1 MTRRF
6 YIRATAIAASLFVGG
21 YAVVA
26 ITDPLPRIIWNA
38 SASVPIGFYRIT
50 PDRAPPVGALVAII
64 PPEKLSRWMVERGY
78 LGEDVPLLKHVAGKP
93 GAHICRI
100 GDAVSVDA
108 RHVSTARASDR
119 FGRPL
124 PVWQGCRTLRDGE
137 LFLLNPDRPDS
148 LDGRYFGP
156 LPADAVLGRARPILT
171 RNAPGAPLE
180 WRSGK
185 IRTRN

>member
-6 YIRATAIAASLFVGG
+6 YIRATAIAAALFVGG
-21 YAVVA
+21 YAIVA
-26 ITDPLPRIIWNA
+26 IIDPLPRIVWNA

-50 PDRAPPVGALVAII
+50 PDRDPPVGALVAVT

-78 LGEDVPLLKHVAGKP
+78 LGDDVPLLKHVAGKP
-93 GAHICRI
+93 CARVCRI
-100 GDAVSVDA
+100 GEIVSVDGRPVA
-108 RHVSTARASDR
+108 TARFSDR
-119 FGRPL
+119 LGRPL

-137 LFLLNPDRPDS
+137 LFLLNPEHPDS

-156 LPADAVLGRARPILT
+156 LPADAVLGRAHPILT

-180 WRSGK
+180 WRTS
-185 IRTRN
+185 NP

>member
-21 YAVVA
+21 YAAVA
-26 ITDPLPRIIWNA
+26 IVDPLPRIVWNA

-50 PDRAPPVGALVAII
+50 PERDPRVGALVAVM
-64 PPEKLSRWMVERGY
+64 PPERLASWMVERGY
-78 LGEDVPLLKHVAGKP
+78 LGEDVPLLKHVVGKP
-93 GAHICRI
+93 GVRVCRI
-100 GDAVSVDA
+100 GDIVSVDGRPVA
-108 RHVSTARASDR
+108 TARTSDR
-119 FGRPL
+119 FDRPL

-137 LFLLNPDRPDS
+137 LLLLNPDHPDS

-171 RNAPGAPLE
+171 RDAPSAPLE
-180 WRSGK
+180 WCSG
-185 IRTRN
+185 NP